1 MKQRVSILYL
11 CFLLCFL
18 CGACGKGDMK
28 ENNNVPVITTE
39 VNEDL
44 MENDSSCQELDIL
57 QQNEESVNEQKLYVG
72 EYNSY
77 YVNEPGLQIRK
88 NNDGTYLI
96 QIGIYRLTQLDN
108 CVGVEIDNRIEF
120 STNEWGE
127 GREITGTITVDNDIA
142 TVKLQAEWSDTW
154 FKDICE
160 YKYYKI
166 SDIPNIYVYD
176 STEEVT
182 DDVKEEITASDNVTD
197 DLIVNELEKLAG
209 EYEYL
214 SDYGVGKLIIEKNEY
229 TYDISDYDSESSYR
243 FLADSSNIESIENN
257 RIYIKY
263 PEQVFQ
269 DDTVI
274 FCYYILEYG
283 ADEMDV
289 YYKQSEQTDEQLLYH
304 ATKKNQELLNE

>member
-18 CGACGKGDMK
+18 CGACGKADMK

-39 VNEDL
+39 GNEDL

-57 QQNEESVNEQKLYVG
+57 QQNEESVNEEKLYVG

-77 YVNEPGLQIRK
+77 DVNEPGLQIRK

-120 STNEWGE
+120 STTEWGE

-182 DDVKEEITASDNVTD
+182 DDVKEDITASDNVTD
-197 DLIVNELEKLAG
+197 DLIVNELEKLTG

-229 TYDISDYDSESSYR
+229 AYDISDYESQSSYR

-283 ADEMDV
+283 EDEMDV

-304 ATKKNQELLNE
+304 ATKKN

>member
-1 MKQRVSILYL
+1 MKKRLI
-11 CFLLCFL
+11 FLLIGAIICML
-18 CGACGKGDMK
+18 SACGQRKDI
-28 ENNNVPVITTE
+28 EYNQADISNNV
-39 VNEDL
+39 EDVL
-44 MENDSSCQELDIL
+44 TSSDS
-57 QQNEESVNEQKLYVG
+57 V
-72 EYNSY
+72 
-77 YVNEPGLQIRK
+77 
-88 NNDGTYLI
+88 T
-96 QIGIYRLTQLDN
+96 
-108 CVGVEIDNRIEF
+108 
-120 STNEWGE
+120 
-127 GREITGTITVDNDIA
+127 
-142 TVKLQAEWSDTW
+142 
-154 FKDICE
+154 
-160 YKYYKI
+160 
-166 SDIPNIYVYD
+166 
-176 STEEVT
+176 STEDVT

-229 TYDISDYDSESSYR
+229 TYDISDYDSQSSYR

-283 ADEMDV
+283 EDEMDV

-304 ATKKNQELLNE
+304 ATKKN